1 MNSLCDAGQVTNS
14 DPRKIFLISNIVFCS
29 EMSQKS
35 AIAVSN
41 FKEVNVSLI
50 GYPLHLEISEVDFD
64 DIAFGNF
71 DSFPLV
77 KIVQV
82 F

>member
-1 MNSLCDAGQVTNS
+1 
-14 DPRKIFLISNIVFCS
+14 
-29 EMSQKS
+29 MSQKS

-41 FKEVNVSLI
+41 FKEVNVGPI
-50 GYPLHLEISEVDFD
+50 RYPLHLEISEVDFD

-77 KIVQV
+77 KIVRV
-82 F
+82 V